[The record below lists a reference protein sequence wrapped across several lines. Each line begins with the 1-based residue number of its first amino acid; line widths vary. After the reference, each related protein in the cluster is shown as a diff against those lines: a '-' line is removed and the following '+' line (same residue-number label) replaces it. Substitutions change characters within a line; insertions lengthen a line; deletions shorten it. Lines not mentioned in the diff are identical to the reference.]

1 MSRGSAKELVVEV
14 GTESEVREVVE
25 KGADAVILKGPAS
38 SNLGTRVYSLDGN
51 LRVAKVR
58 EQSDIEALRA
68 LQGTGVEA
76 ILLEPE
82 DLKVI
87 ALENAIATLQ
97 GTGLRVLARAR
108 SLQEVELIAG
118 ALESGVDGVVVGRE
132 LIKDLRLIRDVL
144 SAPSRL
150 ELREARVR
158 EVVSMGLGERACVD
172 TTSILRVGEGLL
184 VGNMSKVLFLVHSES
199 VGSKLTPPR
208 PFRVNAGS
216 VHCYVLVSGG
226 RTSYLSELRSGSR
239 VLAVSRDGSCRVVS
253 VGRVKIERRPLVN
266 VVAEVDGSIGSV
278 AVQGAETIRLL
289 SPSGE
294 LLDVTSISG
303 GERVL
308 VWASGSAARHM
319 GVAVNEFIEE
329 V

>member
-1 MSRGSAKELVVEV
+1 MLRGSAKELVVEV
-14 GTESEVREVVE
+14 GSEVETKEAVE
-25 KGADAVILKGPAS
+25 RGADAVIIRGGIISDLKAK
-38 SNLGTRVYSLDGN
+38 VYSLDGN
-51 LRVAKVR
+51 LRVVRVR

-68 LQGTGVEA
+68 LSGKGVEA

-97 GTGLRVLARAR
+97 GTGLKIFARAR
-108 SLQEVELIAG
+108 TLQEVELIAG
-118 ALESGVDGVVVGRE
+118 ALEAGVDGLVVGRE
-132 LIKDLRLIRDVL
+132 LIKDLRVIREVI
-144 SAPSRL
+144 STPSRL

-158 EVVSMGLGERACVD
+158 EVMSMGLGERACVD
-172 TTSILRVGEGLL
+172 TTSILRVGEGVL
-184 VGNMSKVLFLVHSES
+184 VGNMSKLLFLVHSES

-216 VHCYVLVSGG
+216 VHCYVLVSAG
-226 RTSYLSELRSGSR
+226 RTAYLSELRSGSR
-239 VLAVSRDGSCRVVS
+239 VLAVSRDGSCRIVS

-266 VVAEVDGSIGSV
+266 VVAEVDDVIGSV
-278 AVQGAETIRLL
+278 ALQGAETIRLV
-289 SPSGE
+289 SPGGE

-308 VWASGSAARHM
+308 VWTSGAAARHM
-319 GVAVNEFIEE
+319 GMAVNEFIEE